1 MPARKK
7 TKPSTKPVSNAGKA
21 NKAEANKI
29 SSHARVAEAA
39 AQPYNAGVRETRISA
54 SEFKARCLELM
65 DTVRDRHETIIIT
78 KHGTPVAKLV
88 PFEDELPNA
97 VGYMCGSVLWYGD
110 LISPI
115 DVEWDANK

>member
-1 MPARKK
+1 MSARKK
-7 TKPSTKPVSNAGKA
+7 AKLSIKPVSKTSKGSKA
-21 NKAEANKI
+21 T
-29 SSHARVAEAA
+29 SPARVAETT
-39 AQPYNAGVRETRISA
+39 AQPYNAGTHDTRISA

-65 DTVRDRHETIIIT
+65 DTVRDTHETIIIT

-88 PFEDELPNA
+88 PFEEEFPSA
-97 VGYMCGSVLWYGD
+97 VGYMRGTVLWYGD